1 MIFRSKD
8 TTSKGSS
15 PNRIPT
21 AFSRVRLGKISH
33 SCNHESE
40 MGSFSRLTGDNGT
53 HAVFTPEAVGMSD
66 VSNELESGVPMN
78 AIHVQDSI
86 EQVRKPRI

>member
-1 MIFRSKD
+1 
-8 TTSKGSS
+8 
-15 PNRIPT
+15 
-21 AFSRVRLGKISH
+21 
-33 SCNHESE
+33 
-40 MGSFSRLTGDNGT
+40 MGSFSRLKGDNGT
-53 HAVFTPEAVGMSD
+53 HAVFTTEAVGMSD